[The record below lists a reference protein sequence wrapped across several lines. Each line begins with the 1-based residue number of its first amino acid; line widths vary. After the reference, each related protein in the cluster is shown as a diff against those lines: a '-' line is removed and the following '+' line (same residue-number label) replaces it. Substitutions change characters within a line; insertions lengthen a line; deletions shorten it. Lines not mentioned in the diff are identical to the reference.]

1 MSGLISGWT
10 RGLRALL
17 IESLR
22 PGRDEQELLSVLG
35 RAVAVQ
41 SEDQRNM
48 LEAIVHFHDMRVREV
63 MIPRSDIQAV
73 AIDTPLVDVERAMID
88 LGLSRM
94 PVIDG
99 DIDHVLG
106 MAHVQNI
113 IEARLSSEPPTL
125 ASLLRPCL
133 KVLELEQVSGLL
145 SEMREHACRFAIVLD
160 EFGGT
165 AGLVTL
171 SDLVREIIGEVGEG
185 GEDEE
190 QECKVLADG
199 SFQVLARMHIEELAE
214 AVEAPLPE
222 GDYDTVAGWLVTR
235 LGRIPQA
242 GESVQLNGFRIY
254 IIEADPRRVS
264 KVRMQRLAQTVK
276 A

>member
-1 MSGLISGWT
+1 MSGLISRWT
-10 RGLRALL
+10 RRVRSLL
-17 IESLR
+17 IESMR
-22 PGRDEQELLSVLG
+22 PGRDEQELLAILG

-41 SEDQRNM
+41 SEGQRNM
-48 LEAIVHFHDMRVREV
+48 LEAIVHFHDTRVREV
-63 MIPRSDIQAV
+63 MIPRSDIESVAANAV
-73 AIDTPLVDVERAMID
+73 LADVERSMID
-88 LGLSRM
+88 LGISRM

-106 MAHVQNI
+106 MVHVQDI
-113 IEARLSSEPPTL
+113 MDARLRGKSPAL
-125 ASLLRPCL
+125 ADLLRPCL

-145 SEMREHACRFAIVLD
+145 SEMREHACRIAIVLD

-171 SDLVREIIGEVGEG
+171 SDLVREIIGEIGED

-214 AVEAPLPE
+214 AVDAPLSE
-222 GDYDTVAGWLVTR
+222 GDYDTVAGWLITK
-235 LGRIPQA
+235 LGRIPQI
-242 GESVQLNGFRIY
+242 GEVVKLDGFRIH

-264 KVRMQRLAQTVK
+264 KVRMQRLTQPRP
-276 A
+276 

>member
-1 MSGLISGWT
+1 MSGLMSRWT
-10 RGLRALL
+10 RRLRSLL
-17 IESLR
+17 IESMR
-22 PGRDEQELLSVLG
+22 PGRDEQELLAILG

-41 SEDQRNM
+41 SEGQRNM
-48 LEAIVHFHDMRVREV
+48 LEAIVHFHDTRVREV
-63 MIPRSDIQAV
+63 MIPRSDIQSVPANAV
-73 AIDTPLVDVERAMID
+73 LADVERIMID
-88 LGLSRM
+88 LGISRM

-106 MAHVQNI
+106 MVHVQDI
-113 IEARLSSEPPTL
+113 MDARLRDKAPALTD
-125 ASLLRPCL
+125 LLRPCL

-145 SEMREHACRFAIVLD
+145 SEMREHACRIAIVLD

-171 SDLVREIIGEVGEG
+171 SDLVREIIGEIGED

-214 AVEAPLPE
+214 AVGAPLSE
-222 GDYDTVAGWLVTR
+222 GDYDTVAGWLITK
-235 LGRIPQA
+235 LGRIPQI
-242 GESVQLNGFRIY
+242 GEVVKLDGFRIH
-254 IIEADPRRVS
+254 ILEADPRRVS
-264 KVRMQRLAQTVK
+264 KVRMQRLTQPHP
-276 A
+276 